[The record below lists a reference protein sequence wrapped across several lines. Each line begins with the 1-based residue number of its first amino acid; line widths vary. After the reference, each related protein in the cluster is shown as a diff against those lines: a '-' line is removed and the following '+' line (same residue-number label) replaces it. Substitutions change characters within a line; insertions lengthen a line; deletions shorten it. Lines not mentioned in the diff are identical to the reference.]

1 MSLIYGED
9 VECVVCNEIS
19 NQAVIISTNVFG
31 SPDLDTRPPEMERSN
46 LEFEIQRCPSCG
58 YCSSDLSKCHENSKD
73 IVGSQKYKTIITDCL
88 LPEVASSFMALSYEY
103 EQNNQIRD
111 SVWSAIQASWICDDE
126 ENLEAS
132 KNCRKQALSLI
143 EKAGSYEKLLSDQVG
158 SSELIAI
165 DLMRRVGMF
174 SKGLK
179 LVKSTKVKDVD
190 EVIFKVIDYEEKLIE
205 MKDVESHTISEAL
218 DEK

>member
-9 VECVVCNEIS
+9 VECVICNEIS
-19 NQAVIISTNVFG
+19 NQAVIVSTNVFG

-46 LEFEIQRCPSCG
+46 IEYEIQRCPSCG
-58 YCSSDLSKCHENSKD
+58 YCSSDLSKCHENTKD
-73 IVGSQKYKTIITDCL
+73 IVDSQRYKTIIANDL
-88 LPEVASSFMALSYEY
+88 LPEVASSFLALSYEY
-103 EQNNQIRD
+103 EQNNQMGD
-111 SVWSAIQASWICDDE
+111 SVWSAIHASWICDDE
-126 ENLEAS
+126 EILEAS

-143 EKAGSYEKLLSDQVG
+143 DKAGSYEKLLSDQVG
-158 SSELIAI
+158 ATEVIAI